1 MPKQRR
7 LNTEMKEEVG
17 KLLELKAN
25 KQMVQTHFMNITGKA
40 ITMKD
45 VHNIAQKV
53 KPGQKNDVQE
63 LLTEMKKVE
72 GIIIQAIKHH
82 YIFNF
87 LYRCNSCYSYR

>member
-7 LNTEMKEEVG
+7 LNGETKDEVG

-25 KQMVQTHFMNITGKA
+25 KQMVQTHFMNVTGKA

-53 KPGQKNDVQE
+53 KPGSKNNVQE
-63 LLTEMKKVE
+63 LLFEMKKVE
-72 GIIIQAIKHH
+72 GTVQ
-82 YIFNF
+82 
-87 LYRCNSCYSYR
+87 C